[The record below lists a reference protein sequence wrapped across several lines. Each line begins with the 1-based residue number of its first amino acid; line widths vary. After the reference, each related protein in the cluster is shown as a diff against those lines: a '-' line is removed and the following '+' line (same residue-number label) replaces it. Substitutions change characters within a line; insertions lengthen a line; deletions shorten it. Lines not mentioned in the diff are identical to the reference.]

1 MSIWL
6 HYLGYLSTGTKES
19 PGNYGFKDQVL
30 VLKWIRDYIGAF
42 GGDKDSVTVSGYS
55 AGSCSLL
62 AHMVSPMSKGIR
74 TLVLQRQKNM
84 LLYKVNNYYR

>member
-30 VLKWIRDYIGAF
+30 VLKWIRDYIEAF
-42 GGDKDSVTVSGYS
+42 GGDKDSVTFSGYS
-55 AGSCSLL
+55 AGSACLL
-62 AHMVSPMSKGIR
+62 AHMVSPMSKGII
-74 TLVLQRQKNM
+74 NI
-84 LLYKVNNYYR
+84 LLAKVNKNVTL